1 MHSTITLHIHN
12 QLPIMATSTQSTD
25 TKPKR
30 PRGILKNPSH
40 HGGSPPA
47 MSPTAVEM
55 PPLERG
61 VSEKELTLAN
71 TQRNAGPRRTSSSQP
86 GSVPRRPSSAAAH
99 QIARDADGRLKW
111 DEANLYLNENERTA
125 TMKIDEPKT
134 PFVHADPSMDVDEE
148 EESDVAIDPSNL
160 KVDELDSGSMKPT
173 KTRESDIPGLDIGQ
187 PEEEVPQNAS
197 SEMQRTNSGR
207 EKSVSLTDPTPT
219 DDDGPHT
226 KEEIQKH
233 KKFEEARKRHYE
245 MRDVKGL
252 LGYVHFSTVCAV
264 SMLM

>member
-1 MHSTITLHIHN
+1 
-12 QLPIMATSTQSTD
+12 
-25 TKPKR
+25 
-30 PRGILKNPSH
+30 
-40 HGGSPPA
+40 
-47 MSPTAVEM
+47 M

-86 GSVPRRPSSAAAH
+86 GSVPRRPSSATAN

-134 PFVHADPSMDVDEE
+134 PFVHADPSMDVDDEE
-148 EESDVAIDPSNL
+148 EADVAIDPSNL
-160 KVDELDSGSMKPT
+160 KVDELDSGHMGATSR
-173 KTRESDIPGLDIGQ
+173 TRESDIPGLDIGD
-187 PEEEVPQNAS
+187 PEEEVPQNAG
-197 SEMQRTNSGR
+197 SEMQRTDSGR
-207 EKSVSLTDPTPT
+207 EKSVSLTDPAHAE
-219 DDDGPHT
+219 DDGPHT
-226 KEEIQKH
+226 REEIQKH

-252 LGYVHFSTVCAV
+252 LGYVRDCC
-264 SMLM
+264 M